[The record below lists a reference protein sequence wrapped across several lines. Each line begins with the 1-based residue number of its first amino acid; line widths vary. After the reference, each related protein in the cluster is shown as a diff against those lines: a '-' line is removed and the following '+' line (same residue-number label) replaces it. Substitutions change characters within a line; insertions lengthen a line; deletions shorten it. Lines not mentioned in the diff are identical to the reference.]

1 MLTASGTFI
10 QISFAQ
16 PHFRRKYL
24 HRPEVYSWNC
34 TSQTIDK
41 GFGYFFYTM
50 CKDPAWVPAAMAVA
64 LVTSGSSQAA
74 SPTTVSMLEQDDMDP
89 FAALSQIDA
98 DELDQ

>member
-1 MLTASGTFI
+1 LLTASGTFI

-24 HRPEVYSWNC
+24 HRPDLYSWSC

-50 CKDPAWVPAAMAVA
+50 SKDPAWVPAIALVMSESSPASSPAAVA
-64 LVTSGSSQAA
+64 
-74 SPTTVSMLEQDDMDP
+74 PLEDDVDP
-89 FAALSQIDA
+89 LAALSRMDA
-98 DELDQ
+98 DDLSK